1 MEISVFLE
9 NEYIPEWRGNRESDS
24 PIVFDH
30 KEPSMNL
37 RRRLIPQPK
46 AEFSFGPDGK
56 STGGQAEMVIDNERI
71 VRGMTTG
78 IRNLTIRKRHSNGTE
93 KTIEI
98 RTVEDLFSDSAPA
111 TLGGLID
118 EMGTYYQKILQ
129 QETNTKNSE

>member
-1 MEISVFLE
+1 
-9 NEYIPEWRGNRESDS
+9 
-24 PIVFDH
+24 
-30 KEPSMNL
+30 
-37 RRRLIPQPK
+37 
-46 AEFSFGPDGK
+46 
-56 STGGQAEMVIDNERI
+56 
-71 VRGMTTG
+71 MTTG